1 MKEQEVVRSSEWA
14 LYVTDKIACGAD
26 LGFAEEEI
34 VEYCSEQVHSFTWYC
49 HENCNIIIPHLHTD
63 GEDAVRGKKSWHGR
77 GKRVWMIGN
86 GCKASQGNLIVSQIK
101 GQSENQRHNESNNK
115 YRYDSRSPSRPLR
128 EGQSPNSLSSS
139 MLCSSSQ
146 ILFPNLPKQS
156 RGCHTEERSGYSI
169 RTHS

>member
-1 MKEQEVVRSSEWA
+1 MVLTLDLPRRRLWSIVANKFIPSRDIA
-14 LYVTDKIACGAD
+14 TKIAILLSHIFTLMEKMQC
-26 LGFAEEEI
+26 
-34 VEYCSEQVHSFTWYC
+34 VE
-49 HENCNIIIPHLHTD
+49 
-63 GEDAVRGKKSWHGR
+63 KSWHGR

-86 GCKASQGNLIVSQIK
+86 GGKASQGNLIVSQIK
-101 GQSENQRHNESNNK
+101 CQSENQRHNESNNK
-115 YRYDSRSPSRPLR
+115 YRHDSRSPSRPLR